1 MTTKGVRKF
10 NIRRNNAL
18 WAALFLSPLV
28 IGLLLFVVVPLG
40 FAIALSFAKYNLFIW
55 TWCDVQNFTRA
66 FKDTQFLD
74 AMGNAFLY
82 SLHIPIVMAIAMFFA
97 YHIAKDFCG
106 SKVYKMAFFLPTICS
121 AVAITFMWKWLFNG
135 EYGPLQILLEKLFRF
150 DGKMLDNDNAMGSM
164 MLMSVWSGLGT
175 SLLLYVAA
183 IKNVPQ
189 TCLEA
194 ARIDGASGAT
204 TFFKIIF
211 PLISPTSLYLFITG
225 VIGSM
230 QGFATFF
237 AMTGGITPENVV
249 MPVTII
255 YMYSGHGWGFEFG
268 YAAALALILG
278 VIIGGLTILNF
289 IASKYWVY
297 YD

>member
-1 MTTKGVRKF
+1 MTKEGVKKF
-10 NIRRNNAL
+10 NIRRNNAM
-18 WAALFLSPLV
+18 WAAVFLSPLV

-40 FAIALSFAKYNLFIW
+40 YAIALSFAKYNLFIW
-55 TWCDVQNFTRA
+55 DWVQEQNFTRA
-66 FKDTQFLD
+66 FSDTQFWD
-74 AMGNAFLY
+74 AIGNAVVY

-97 YHIAKDFCG
+97 YHIAKDFRG
-106 SKVYKMAFFLPTICS
+106 SKIYKMAFFLPTICS

-135 EYGPLQILLEKLFRF
+135 EYGPLQILMENLFGFEDKL
-150 DGKMLDNDNAMGSM
+150 LDNDHAMGSM
-164 MLMSVWSGLGT
+164 MLMSVWSGVGT

-194 ARIDGASGAT
+194 ARIDGAGGGT
-204 TFFKIIF
+204 IFFRIVF

-237 AMTGGITPENVV
+237 AMTGGVSPENVV

-268 YAAALALILG
+268 YASALALILG
-278 VIIGGLTILNF
+278 VMIGGLTILNF